1 MFIGESIKFGIDEG
15 FQLDVLELEIEI
27 KVFKRRFKFKRGEE
41 KFEGEEEIL

>member
-15 FQLDVLELEIEI
+15 FQLDVLEIEI

>member
-1 MFIGESIKFGIDEG
+1 MFIGKSIKFGIDEG
-15 FQLDVLELEIEI
+15 FQLDVLEIEI

>member
-1 MFIGESIKFGIDEG
+1 MFIGESIKFSIDEG
-15 FQLDVLELEIEI
+15 FQLDVLEIEI